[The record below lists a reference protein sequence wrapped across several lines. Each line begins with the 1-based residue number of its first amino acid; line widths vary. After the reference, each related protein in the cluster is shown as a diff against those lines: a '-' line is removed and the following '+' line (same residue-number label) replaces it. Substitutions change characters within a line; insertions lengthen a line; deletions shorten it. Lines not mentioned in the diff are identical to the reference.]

1 MPAEPL
7 AEALDRVRAM
17 LLDSERLVRA
27 VAAGRRR
34 GHTVPWRRAE
44 LRYVDLRAGRAL
56 QITTYDDA
64 QAHTSNS
71 AVGADSVRAV
81 DDLLALPFGNWHVD
95 TLDEV
100 VQLRVTKKGEAQ
112 VHTKPRGAG
121 GHADVPV
128 RREHDRAKP
137 RLLPVDDPV
146 LQAVGIADHRGQI
159 KPSRQSKYR
168 QVDEFLRILEPA
180 VDGALES
187 AKVPHPTA
195 ERPLRVVDLG
205 CGNAYLTFAA
215 ASYLATVRGF
225 PLQMAGIDV
234 RPQARQRNTELAASL
249 GFERQLSFVESSIET
264 AEVPEPPDVVLSLH
278 ACDTATDEALARA
291 VRWETPV
298 ILAAP
303 CCHHDIQTQLSSGT
317 TPDPYAMVTRH
328 GILRER
334 FADVLTDALRAS
346 ILRQHGYRVEAIQ
359 FVGSEHTPRNVL
371 LRAIRTGA
379 ESGADVE
386 REYVTMLAQWG
397 VRPALE
403 RMLTPSR
410 RNDR

>member
-1 MPAEPL
+1 MPVEPL
-7 AEALDRVRAM
+7 PAALDEIRTMV
-17 LLDSERLVRA
+17 LDPERLVRA

-44 LRYVDLRAGRAL
+44 FRYVDLKAGRAL
-56 QITTYDDA
+56 QVTTYDEA
-64 QAHTSNS
+64 QAHTRNH
-71 AVGADSVRAV
+71 AVGGDAADAV
-81 DDLLALPFGNWHVD
+81 DELLGLPFGNWHVD
-95 TLDEV
+95 TVDEV

-112 VHTKPRGAG
+112 VHAKPRP
-121 GHADVPV
+121 ADRAAEVAVP
-128 RREHDRAKP
+128 RAHDRAKP

-146 LQAVGIADHRGQI
+146 LRAVGIADHRGQI

-168 QVDEFLRILEPA
+168 QVDEFLRVLEPA
-180 VDGALES
+180 VDDALGTGRI
-187 AKVPHPTA
+187 PRPTPT
-195 ERPLRVVDLG
+195 RPLRVVDLG

-215 ASYLATVRGF
+215 ASYLASVRGF
-225 PLQMAGIDV
+225 PLQMVGVDV
-234 RPQARQRNTELAASL
+234 RPQARQRNEALATSL
-249 GFERQLSFVESSIET
+249 GFERQLSFVQSTIEAAT
-264 AEVPEPPDVVLSLH
+264 VPDPPDVVLSLH

-303 CCHHDIQTQLSSGT
+303 CCHHDIQTQLSQADV
-317 TPDPYAMVTRH
+317 PDPYTMITRH

-379 ESGADVE
+379 ESGANVAE
-386 REYVTMLAQWG
+386 EYASMLAQWG
-397 VRPALE
+397 VRPALA
-403 RMLTPSR
+403 RMLEPAAR
-410 RNDR
+410 